1 MQYKEIIERIY
12 KELQDYTGH
21 GKVADYIPALSKVI
35 PDNYGISVATLDGEN
50 FSIGDVETRFPIQ
63 SISKVFTLAMVS
75 RHLGDKLWEIV
86 GREPSGTA
94 FNSLIQLE
102 QERGIP
108 RNPFINAGALVI
120 TDRLISLYKNPK
132 DDILEFVRE
141 LSGNGY
147 LSYNKEV
154 AISEIEHSHRNL
166 ALANFVK
173 SFGNLVNDPVKVIDT
188 YCHHCSLSMNTN
200 ELATS
205 FLFLANGGIIPS
217 SEQRVCG
224 ARSAK
229 RLNAL
234 MLTCGLYNE
243 SGDFAY
249 RVGLPG
255 KSGVGGGVVAV
266 IPGKLSIAV
275 WSPELNKNGNSYRG
289 IETLERFTTYLGI
302 SVF

>member
-1 MQYKEIIERIY
+1 MRYKEIIERIF
-12 KELQDYTGH
+12 KELENYSGQ
-21 GKVADYIPALSKVI
+21 GKVADYIPALSKVV
-35 PDNYGISVATLDGEN
+35 PDKYGISIATLDGEHL
-50 FSIGDVETRFPIQ
+50 SVGDVETRFTIQ

-75 RHLGDKLWEIV
+75 RQLGEKLWEIV

-132 DDILEFVRE
+132 EDILDFVRE
-141 LSGNGY
+141 LCGNRE
-147 LSYNKEV
+147 LDYNKEV
-154 AISEIEHSHRNL
+154 AESEIEHSHRNL

-173 SFGNLVNDPVKVIDT
+173 SFGNLVNDPVKVIDA
-188 YCHHCSLSMNTN
+188 YCHHCALNMNTS

-224 ARSAK
+224 SRSAK